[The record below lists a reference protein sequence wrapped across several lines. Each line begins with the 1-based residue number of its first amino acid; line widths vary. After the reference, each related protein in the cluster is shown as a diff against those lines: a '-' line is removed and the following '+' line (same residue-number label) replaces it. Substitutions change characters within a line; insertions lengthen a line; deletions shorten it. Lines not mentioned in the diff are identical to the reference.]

1 MTRPLQSGW
10 WWRGP
15 PLPPV
20 FAGASLSSPREAGL
34 ALGWVSD
41 HTDHRAF
48 FGPLCLKEEER
59 SCRESFSWFE
69 KKHMSSFTFQNTD
82 VSLNIPRPANDEGKQ
97 PIRKQP
103 CTVRC
108 PFEGQALLC
117 SLSLRDRTGG
127 LPSRHSGSC
136 DPGRAVSLRV
146 FRPACFFRPRA
157 VVFHVQ
163 ILSSFS

>member
-15 PLPPV
+15 LLPPV
-20 FAGASLSSPREAGL
+20 FAGASFSSPREAGL
-34 ALGWVSD
+34 ALGRVSD
-41 HTDHRAF
+41 PTDHRAF

-82 VSLNIPRPANDEGKQ
+82 VSLNITRPANSQSENS
-97 PIRKQP
+97 PAR
-103 CTVRC
+103 VRC

-117 SLSLRDRTGG
+117 SLSPRDRTGG

-136 DPGRAVSLRV
+136 DPGPAVSLRV
-146 FRPACFFRPRA
+146 FRPACFFQPRA